1 MQQGAL
7 LPLLILAQFWDLLG
21 DVTVELPGAQV
32 QMLLQGL
39 SLSHGWR
46 MVRMERTEEVT
57 PQAPTQPGP
66 VG

>member
-7 LPLLILAQFWDLLG
+7 LLLILAQFWDLL
-21 DVTVELPGAQV
+21 DDLTLELLGAQV
-32 QMLLQGL
+32 QILLQGL